1 MSADDATTPPPAGA
15 VLPALPTPAERT
27 PPASSAPSSPGVTDV
42 PSPSGEALP
51 ALAPLAFS
59 GQRLDW
65 RDLPRTVRTRIQT
78 LAGAQVTAETSATTG
93 FSPGFAAVLELADG
107 RGVFVKAVSPEQNP
121 ESPEL
126 ARAEVRAAAAL
137 PDQVPAPPLLWSDDD
152 GDWVL
157 LGFEVAAGRPPQL
170 PWRPDELELVLR
182 AMDTLAEAEPLPG
195 HALPTTAD
203 QLADDFSGW
212 SRIAA
217 LPGAD
222 LDRLAGWAG
231 EAGAWVREHLDVLV
245 AWESQALAACEGTAL
260 VHGDLRADNVL
271 IDHDHDGGRVAL
283 IDWPHASVGAPWLD
297 LAFMLPSV
305 AMQEGGDPQRIF
317 WSRPA
322 SRGLDPERLRA
333 AVAGLAGYFAHGAM
347 QPPPVGIP
355 NLRRFQGAQA
365 REAVAWLHALA

>member
-1 MSADDATTPPPAGA
+1 MSHDATTP
-15 VLPALPTPAERT
+15 
-27 PPASSAPSSPGVTDV
+27 
-42 PSPSGEALP
+42 
-51 ALAPLAFS
+51 PLAFS

-65 RDLPRTVRTRIQT
+65 RDLPRAVRSRIQE

-137 PDQVPAPPLLWSDDD
+137 PPQVPAPALLWSDVD
-152 GDWVL
+152 GEWVL

-170 PWRPDELELVLR
+170 PWRPDELEVVLR
-182 AMDTLAEAEPLPG
+182 ALDTLAAAEPLPG
-195 HALPTTAD
+195 HELRPTGEV
-203 QLADDFSGW
+203 LAGDFTGW
-212 SRIAA
+212 ARIAA
-217 LPGAD
+217 LTGD
-222 LDRLAGWAG
+222 ERDRLVAAAG
-231 EAGAWVREHLDVLV
+231 EVGPWLLAHLDQVV
-245 AWESQALAACEGTAL
+245 TWEQDALAACAGSAL

-305 AMQEGGDPQRIF
+305 AMQGGGAPQDIF
-317 WSRPA
+317 WSRPVA
-322 SRGLDPERLRA
+322 REVDRERLRA
-333 AVAGLAGYFAHGAM
+333 AVAGLSGYFAHSAL
-347 QPPPVGIP
+347 QPAPVGIP
-355 NLRRFQGAQA
+355 NLRRFQAAQA
-365 REAVAWLHALA
+365 RHAVDWLRALA

>member
-1 MSADDATTPPPAGA
+1 VRVSHDATTP
-15 VLPALPTPAERT
+15 
-27 PPASSAPSSPGVTDV
+27 
-42 PSPSGEALP
+42 
-51 ALAPLAFS
+51 PLAFS

-65 RDLPRTVRTRIQT
+65 RDLPRAVRSRIQE

-121 ESPEL
+121 ESPQL

-137 PDQVPAPPLLWSDDD
+137 PPQVPAPALLWSDDD

-157 LGFEVAAGRPPQL
+157 LGFEVAAGRPPLL
-170 PWRPDELELVLR
+170 PWRPDELAVVLR
-182 AMDTLAEAEPLPG
+182 ALDTLAEAEPLPG
-195 HALPTTAD
+195 HELRPTAELLTG
-203 QLADDFSGW
+203 DFTGW
-212 SRIAA
+212 TRIAA
-217 LPGAD
+217 LPAD
-222 LDRLAGWAG
+222 ELDRLVAAAG
-231 EAGAWVREHLDVLV
+231 EVGPWLLAHLDLLV
-245 AWESQALAACEGTAL
+245 AWERDALAACAGTAL

-305 AMQEGGDPQRIF
+305 AMQGGGAPQDLF

-322 SRGLDPERLRA
+322 SRGVDPERLRA
-333 AVAGLAGYFAHGAM
+333 AVAGLSGYFAHSAL
-347 QPPPVGIP
+347 QPAPVGIP
-355 NLRRFQGAQA
+355 NLRRFQAAQA
-365 REAVAWLHALA
+365 RHAVEWLRTLV

>member
-1 MSADDATTPPPAGA
+1 MCRVSADDATTP
-15 VLPALPTPAERT
+15 
-27 PPASSAPSSPGVTDV
+27 
-42 PSPSGEALP
+42 
-51 ALAPLAFS
+51 PLAFS

-65 RDLPRTVRTRIQT
+65 RDLPRAVRTRIQT
-78 LAGAQVTAETSATTG
+78 LAGSQVSAETSATTG
-93 FSPGFAAVLELADG
+93 FSPGFAAVLELSDG

-121 ESPEL
+121 ESPQL

-137 PDQVPAPPLLWSDDD
+137 PAQVPAPGLLWSDDD

-157 LGFEVAAGRPPQL
+157 LGFEVAPGRPPLL
-170 PWRPDELELVLR
+170 PWRPDELEVVLR
-182 AMDTLAEAEPLPG
+182 ALDTLAEAEPLPG
-195 HALPTTAD
+195 HALIGTEK
-203 QLADDFSGW
+203 QLAGDFVGW

-217 LPGAD
+217 LPGTE

-231 EAGAWVREHLDVLV
+231 GAGAWVREHLDALV
-245 AWESQALAACEGTAL
+245 TWEQDALAACAGSAL

-305 AMQEGGDPQRIF
+305 AMQAGGDPQELF

-322 SRGLDPERLRA
+322 ARGVEPERLRA
-333 AVAGLAGYFAHGAM
+333 AVAGLAGYFAHGAL
-347 QPPPVGIP
+347 QPAPLGIP

-365 REAVAWLHALA
+365 RHAVAWLRALA

>member
-1 MSADDATTPPPAGA
+1 MSHDATTP
-15 VLPALPTPAERT
+15 
-27 PPASSAPSSPGVTDV
+27 
-42 PSPSGEALP
+42 
-51 ALAPLAFS
+51 PLAFS

-65 RDLPRTVRTRIQT
+65 RDLPRAVRSRIQE

-121 ESPEL
+121 ESPQL

-137 PDQVPAPPLLWSDDD
+137 PPQVPAPALLWSDDD

-157 LGFEVAAGRPPQL
+157 LGFEVAAGRPPLL
-170 PWRPDELELVLR
+170 PWRPDELAVVLR
-182 AMDTLAEAEPLPG
+182 ALDTLAEAEPLPG
-195 HALPTTAD
+195 HELRPTAELLTG
-203 QLADDFSGW
+203 DFTGW
-212 SRIAA
+212 TRIAA
-217 LPGAD
+217 LPAD
-222 LDRLAGWAG
+222 ELDRLVAAAG
-231 EAGAWVREHLDVLV
+231 EVGPWLLAHLDLLV
-245 AWESQALAACEGTAL
+245 AWERDALAACAGTAL

-305 AMQEGGDPQRIF
+305 AMQGGGAPQDLF

-322 SRGLDPERLRA
+322 SRGVDPERLRA
-333 AVAGLAGYFAHGAM
+333 AVAGLSGYFAHSAL
-347 QPPPVGIP
+347 QPAPVGIP
-355 NLRRFQGAQA
+355 NLRRFQAAQA
-365 REAVAWLHALA
+365 RHAVEWLRTLA